1 MLSLLQ
7 AENEKQMKQ
16 SEGRFKASVIL
27 FKPVKSNLIMYR
39 LMCKDLKITGAL
51 LIIIHTLKLGL
62 VSGCLLLFNTVSLT
76 RCLPACCGGEKHG
89 ESLSLLPR
97 FRACRFY
104 LSIH

>member
-39 LMCKDLKITGAL
+39 LMCVCKGQSYNNNS
-51 LIIIHTLKLGL
+51 H
-62 VSGCLLLFNTVSLT
+62 S
-76 RCLPACCGGEKHG
+76 
-89 ESLSLLPR
+89 
-97 FRACRFY
+97 
-104 LSIH
+104 

>member
-16 SEGRFKASVIL
+16 SEGRFKARVIL

-76 RCLPACCGGEKHG
+76 RCLPACLPAVVERSTGN
-89 ESLSLLPR
+89 LSLYFPG
-97 FRACRFY
+97 FEPAAF
-104 LSIH
+104 I